1 MSRLSFTISADDL
14 PLKRLDKILF
24 QQMADRAQDE
34 SDSPEQF
41 SRSRIERAI
50 KGGAV
55 LINGRTIDSPAYK
68 PSAGDVV
75 DFIPPP
81 IRELGLSA
89 DSTVP
94 FAVIYRDEDVL
105 VIDKPAGVV
114 VHPGAGTEEGT
125 LVSGL
130 IHLLGDDLP
139 RLSGAFRP
147 GIVHRL
153 DKDTSGLMV
162 VALTE
167 LAWSNL
173 QQQFKPPRTIER
185 TYLAVT
191 LQTPRAGRGSV
202 SSGGSG
208 QITLPVGR
216 DPNSRIKMSSRS
228 SAARSA
234 TTNWRIERELK
245 HGLVLSCSLETGR
258 THQIR
263 VHLAET
269 GAPIIGDK
277 TYGSQLNSFAPEIRK
292 RMTVVNRQALHAHKL
307 SFLHPRSGS
316 RISFESELPGD
327 IIALIEAL
335 ER

>member
-1 MSRLSFTISADDL
+1 LIADRKVIL
-14 PLKRLDKILF
+14 TVPAGSEYLGRLDRVLVKLLT
-24 QQMADRAQDE
+24 DRNL
-34 SDSPEQF
+34 
-41 SRSRIERAI
+41 SRSRIEQGI
-50 KGGAV
+50 KQGLVSVNDQVIVAPSH
-55 LINGRTIDSPAYK
+55 RTST
-68 PSAGDVV
+68 GDVISF
-75 DFIPPP
+75 DLPEP
-81 IRELGLSA
+81 RELAVKA
-89 DSTVP
+89 DASVP
-94 FAVIYRDEDVL
+94 FTVIYRDRDVL

-114 VHPGAGTEEGT
+114 VHPGAGSHQGT

-139 RLSGAFRP
+139 QLSGAFRP

-167 LAWSNL
+167 SSWMNL
-173 QQQFKPPRTIER
+173 QKQFKPPRTIER

-191 LQTPRAGRGSV
+191 LRKPKAGKGSIV
-202 SSGGSG
+202 SGDSG

-228 SAARSA
+228 SSAKSA
-234 TTNWRIERELK
+234 TTNWKIERELK
-245 HGLVLSCSLETGR
+245 HGLLLSCSLETGR

-277 TYGSQLNSFAPEIRK
+277 TYGRKLDSFGPEIRRK
-292 RMTVVNRQALHAHKL
+292 MNVIDRQALHAHKL
-307 SFLHPRSGS
+307 SFLHPRSGDLRS
-316 RISFESELPGD
+316 GDRISFESELPDD
-327 IIALIEAL
+327 IIKLIEAL